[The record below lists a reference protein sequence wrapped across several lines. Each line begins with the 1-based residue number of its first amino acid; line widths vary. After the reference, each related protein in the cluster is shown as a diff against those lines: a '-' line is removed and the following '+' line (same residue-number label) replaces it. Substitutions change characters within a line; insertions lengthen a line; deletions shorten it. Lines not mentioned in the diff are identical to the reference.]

1 MKKKYETPE
10 VLIIELVLE
19 DVITNSGDTIQNG
32 GTGDGDELDW
42 DGFF

>member
-10 VLIIELVLE
+10 VLIIELVSE
-19 DVITNSGDTIQNG
+19 DVIRTSTIQNG
-32 GTGDGDELDW
+32 GTGDGDEVDW